1 MHCSAHSSLK
11 LILMDIIK
19 WIFFNPGH
27 SDQIN
32 YYLII
37 KENERHIIVY
47 MLVAQGVDKKQPGLT
62 RNDSTGNV

>member
-1 MHCSAHSSLK
+1 
-11 LILMDIIK
+11 MDIIK

-47 MLVAQGVDKKQPGLT
+47 MLVAQGVDKKQPGLA